1 MGAWGAAAAGD
12 NDGYVG
18 LKVAGV
24 LFNTCGVD
32 EGDPAEETRLQQGS
46 GRAGPGCAEQRAGG
60 RAGGGAG
67 PRSPCLAASFFVFG
81 NSEWE
86 WRVPPSKEGA
96 VTQDPL
102 GSGMWPLR
110 GTRCSPA
117 GPG

>member
-1 MGAWGAAAAGD
+1 MTGVCGRRLLVRFLTRVVWTRAIGRGDALAAGQR
-12 NDGYVG
+12 
-18 LKVAGV
+18 A
-24 LFNTCGVD
+24 
-32 EGDPAEETRLQQGS
+32 
-46 GRAGPGCAEQRAGG
+46 GRAGCVEQRAGG

-102 GSGMWPLR
+102 GSGTWPLR